1 LDAKEFMKLV
11 NKADQ
16 NKFNEINR
24 NNAALNKEEYLL
36 PETVLAKCLKKCDL
50 TIKDLIDANMRNIID
65 NVKFTS

>member
-1 LDAKEFMKLV
+1 MKLV

>member
-1 LDAKEFMKLV
+1 MDAKEFMKLV

-16 NKFNEINR
+16 NKFYEINR

>member
-1 LDAKEFMKLV
+1 MDAKEFMKLV